1 MQDLNLA
8 QYEVVPVEP
17 LHDLKEHINN
27 LLKELPKHLT
37 DEEKVLFQEA
47 VEAVISTK
55 EKLRGSD
62 YHLCCV
68 VLALHLGGNCRL
80 TIRRLLYS
88 LAERCELLYT
98 PAEKRTPQFILQ
110 LHNVT
115 FSHMIAVR
123 KVFQSLQ
130 VLTYRKLYCIYYHSI
145 TCHAGFTS
153 RLISLSSVDTEE
165 EERQFSTINAI
176 SKATSNGHPEH
187 IIPNCIIRA
196 QAEQKF
202 RCKKSCFAD
211 QQSKIGKFATHLPDL
226 PDTVIPQE
234 LLESEVYQAHLEQI
248 GDFLLCGKGVW
259 WHTDEES
266 KEVIFH
272 DSKGQPEFQDQ
283 GPPMHHFCSSSF
295 HSERL
300 YLERKWN
307 QCLARGDLLLHI
319 KKVKVYDPSGAI
331 VYTEWYRMF
340 LDDPWPLDDHRNDEE
355 QEDSLQCPD
364 YTNDTQESVYQESL
378 NQESICNNLVIIS
391 SIEAAEL
398 SDNECDEV
406 HVDAGDCGDEGA
418 DDVHNFGHCDSGDG
432 GGV

>member
-1 MQDLNLA
+1 M
-8 QYEVVPVEP
+8 EP

-37 DEEKVLFQEA
+37 NEEKVLFEEA

-62 YHLCCV
+62 YRPCCV
-68 VLALHLGGNCRL
+68 VLALHLGGNFRL

-88 LAERCELLYT
+88 LAELCELLYA
-98 PAEKRTPQFILQ
+98 PAEKRTPRFILR

-123 KVFQSLQ
+123 RVFQSPQ
-130 VLTYRKLYCIYYHSI
+130 VLTYRKLYGIYYHSI

-211 QQSKIGKFATHLPDL
+211 QQSKI
-226 PDTVIPQE
+226 E
-234 LLESEVYQAHLEQI
+234 LESLPHI
-248 GDFLLCGKGVW
+248 FLTSQTLSFLKSYLKVKCTR
-259 WHTDEES
+259 HTLS
-266 KEVIFH
+266 RLVIFCFVEKEYGGTQMKRVKKLYSMTAK
-272 DSKGQPEFQDQ
+272 DNLNFETKG
-283 GPPMHHFCSSSF
+283 
-295 HSERL
+295 
-300 YLERKWN
+300 
-307 QCLARGDLLLHI
+307 
-319 KKVKVYDPSGAI
+319 
-331 VYTEWYRMF
+331 
-340 LDDPWPLDDHRNDEE
+340 
-355 QEDSLQCPD
+355 LQCITFVPLPFIVKGSILRGSG
-364 YTNDTQESVYQESL
+364 TNTLREEIFYYPSKRL
-378 NQESICNNLVIIS
+378 RCMTLV
-391 SIEAAEL
+391 
-398 SDNECDEV
+398 
-406 HVDAGDCGDEGA
+406 GP
-418 DDVHNFGHCDSGDG
+418 
-432 GGV
+432 